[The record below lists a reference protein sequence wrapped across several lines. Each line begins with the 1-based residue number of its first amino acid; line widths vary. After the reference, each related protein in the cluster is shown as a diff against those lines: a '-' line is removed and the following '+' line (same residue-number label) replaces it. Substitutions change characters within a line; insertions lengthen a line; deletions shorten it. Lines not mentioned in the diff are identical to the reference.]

1 MFCRKFWLG
10 LNRYLQRVGDIDPD
24 MKQSC
29 SIGRGVTVALQ
40 PYCHVLQ
47 ERRFQ
52 PPFLALKRNLKM
64 ADDPF
69 DPDDSQP
76 GHSSHQ

>member
-1 MFCRKFWLG
+1 LERL
-10 LNRYLQRVGDIDPD
+10 GDIDSD

-29 SIGRGVTVALQ
+29 TIGRGVSVVQQ

-47 ERRFQ
+47 ERRRQARQTTLLSCFKKKSEE
-52 PPFLALKRNLKM
+52 PPTDPKM

-69 DPDDSQP
+69 DPDDPQP